1 MRFQLVP
8 VVLYFL
14 DQVVYSP
21 YQHFL
26 ISAIM
31 TLTEQLSILQQT
43 FPFLEAEDLD
53 LLMKH
58 GKYRQVAN
66 REIIIHQG
74 ESRKIIFFILSG
86 MTRGYYVTPSGD
98 EKNLFIR
105 PERTFT
111 GAPDSLFSDS
121 PTRYTF
127 EAIQETHL
135 LIFRFEDIESLAKTH
150 PNIAQVY
157 ILALKANLQTLVY
170 RVESLVLNTPEE
182 RYESLLERSPEFF
195 KNAFLKHIANYLG
208 ITPVSLSRIMKRR
221 RSGN

>member
-1 MRFQLVP
+1 MTPSDQL
-8 VVLYFL
+8 L
-14 DQVVYSP
+14 
-21 YQHFL
+21 
-26 ISAIM
+26 
-31 TLTEQLSILQQT
+31 ILQQC

-53 LLMKH
+53 LLLKY
-58 GKYRQVAN
+58 GKYKQVAN
-66 REIIIHQG
+66 KEIIIPQG
-74 ESRKIIFFILSG
+74 ESQKTIFFILSG

-98 EKNLFIR
+98 EKNLFLR

-111 GAPDSLFSDS
+111 GAPDALFSDL

-135 LIFRFEDIESLAKTH
+135 LVFRFEDIESLSTTH
-150 PNIAQVY
+150 SNIARLY
-157 ILALKANLQTLVY
+157 ISALKENLQTMVY

-195 KNAFLKHIANYLG
+195 KTAFLKHIANYLG

-221 RSGN
+221 RNDE